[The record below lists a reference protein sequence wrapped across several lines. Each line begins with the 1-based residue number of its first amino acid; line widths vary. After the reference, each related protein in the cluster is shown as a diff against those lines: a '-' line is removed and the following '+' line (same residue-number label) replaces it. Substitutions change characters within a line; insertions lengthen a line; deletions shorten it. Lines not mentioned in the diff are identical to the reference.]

1 MMERA
6 ENALYHG
13 SKYDLEFLN
22 DIYRIKQASQNQNTA
37 NTVIFTYAIDLNT
50 DQVYT
55 WEQREE
61 MKPCKT

>member
-22 DIYRIKQASQNQNTA
+22 DIYRIKQTSQNQNTA
-37 NTVIFTYAIDLNT
+37 NTVIFTFAIDLNT
-50 DQVYT
+50 DQVS
-55 WEQREE
+55 
-61 MKPCKT
+61 M